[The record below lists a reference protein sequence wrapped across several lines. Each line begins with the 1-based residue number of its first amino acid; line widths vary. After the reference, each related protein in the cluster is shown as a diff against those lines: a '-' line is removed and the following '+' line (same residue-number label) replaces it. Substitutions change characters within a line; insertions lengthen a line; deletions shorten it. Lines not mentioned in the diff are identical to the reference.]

1 MEASGTKDGTGEMIG
16 PDPNT
21 LPTIIPEKEVFGATQ
36 KTCYPSAHQSDR
48 GDDRL
53 YYNILEH
60 TSSIRY
66 SDYPL
71 NTAPATTIL
80 NEPS

>member
-1 MEASGTKDGTGEMIG
+1 MEASGKKDGTGEMIG

-21 LPTIIPEKEVFGATQ
+21 LPATIPEKEVFGATQ
-36 KTCYPSAHQSDR
+36 KTCYPSAYQQDR

-53 YYNILEH
+53 YYNILAYKP
-60 TSSIRY
+60 SIRY

-71 NTAPATTIL
+71 STAPTMAIL
-80 NEPS
+80 IEQC